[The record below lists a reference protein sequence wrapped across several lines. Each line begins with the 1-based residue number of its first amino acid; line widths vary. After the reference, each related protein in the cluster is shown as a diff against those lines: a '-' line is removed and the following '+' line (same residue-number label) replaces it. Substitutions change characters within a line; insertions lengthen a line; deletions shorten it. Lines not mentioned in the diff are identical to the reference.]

1 MLMIPV
7 LERRAR
13 LTVLSCLC
21 IFLAVSGASMA
32 ARHRRSRPKKPQSEA
47 AVKKQLNTVSRKK
60 EKVAQQLAHVK
71 QKQRTN
77 SLKLNDLEKRLGQT
91 ENRLGLITKDVGT
104 ARGELHQASQRLQD
118 AETALEGHREAV
130 ADRLVM
136 IYQQGDVNP
145 LEVVF
150 QSSSFTDFADGMY
163 LVNRVAERDVEILSD
178 LSEAQARA
186 EDEKQRR
193 SEAEQ
198 RLSEL
203 QRQVQVEKGRVAAQ
217 REQVAAEKSKL
228 LRDRAALESALAEL
242 EASSRQLAA
251 MLWRYQRSARGVS
264 EVTPWTGALQRPVA
278 GRISSSFGY
287 RVHPILGVRKMHTG
301 VDIAA
306 ASGTPI
312 HAAASG
318 AVVSAGWVRG
328 YGNCIVLDHGGG
340 LGTLYGHCSSLAVSA
355 GQPVKAGQ
363 VIGYVGST
371 GLATG
376 PHLHFEVIKNGR
388 QVNPLGAF

>member
-1 MLMIPV
+1 
-7 LERRAR
+7 
-13 LTVLSCLC
+13 
-21 IFLAVSGASMA
+21 MA
-32 ARHRRSRPKKPQSEA
+32 ARHRRSQPKKPQSEA
-47 AVKKQLNTVSRKK
+47 AVKKQLSTVTRKQQ
-60 EKVAQQLAHVK
+60 KVQQQLAHVK
-71 QKQRTN
+71 RKQRTN
-77 SLKLNDLEKRLGQT
+77 FLKLNDLEKRLGQT
-91 ENRLGLITKDVGT
+91 ENRLGLVTKDVGT
-104 ARGELHQASQRLQD
+104 ARGELREAKHRLRE
-118 AETALEGHREAV
+118 AETALADHREAV

-145 LEVVF
+145 LEVVL

-163 LVNRVAERDVEILSD
+163 LVNHVAERDVEILSD

-186 EDEKQRR
+186 EDEQQRR

-198 RLSEL
+198 RLTEL
-203 QRQVQVEKGRVAAQ
+203 QHQVQVEKDRVAVQ
-217 REQVAAEKSKL
+217 RQAVAAEKSKL
-228 LRDRAALESALAEL
+228 QRDRASLEAALAEM

-251 MLWRYQRSARGVS
+251 MLRRYQRARGDNA
-264 EVTPWTGALQRPVA
+264 VTPWTGALQRPVA
-278 GRISSSFGY
+278 GRITSPFGY

-306 ASGTPI
+306 AKGTPI

-340 LGTLYGHCSSLAVSA
+340 LGTLYGHCSKLAVSA
-355 GQPVKAGQ
+355 GQSVKAGE
-363 VIGYVGST
+363 VIGYVGMT

-388 QVNPLGAF
+388 QVDPLGAF